1 MARPGRPRRRRG
13 SSASI
18 DSTDDRR
25 RRWTRELTI
34 LKPVSPGTPDDQW
47 PSFAVLTDAT
57 IYQKDGKTLANPLHV
72 DLEGPFIVRGKLEP
86 VEDDDDEAHEC
97 FQRPYNRATWI
108 EISRSERYSIGYD
121 PNTLWV
127 SGVSGWFEII
137 PSRKYETMYSQ
148 VMEAITLYYEIM
160 GLYEEHKRL
169 LKKTDKKKRKGVKP
183 PPLDEIFF
191 TYALTA
197 GDGGVT
203 VIEEVEARCHKWAQF
218 LLAHFPKE
226 SEIKWQDTEFAAW
239 LQAAHPDLQK
249 KISDVAAGLL
259 TKPAAKPEGLLARDD
274 YHHSPSSQTLAIR
287 EPPKGRNT
295 KTSRHASELSDQRS
309 EKGKGVA
316 RDSSSGTGTPALASV
331 SSRHFP
337 FSSPLPRGSPAVI
350 VGNDD
355 LPDDPVDRL
364 VVLLGEVAQRLD
376 INTVKMSRVNSD
388 LFYNCRIKVYTAA
401 RELCEHFAKDLVER
415 LPPMWDNT
423 PFKAWLEDVV
433 KNGRPDPT
441 DLRVEDIP
449 SYLNRRNRRQ
459 PGLSRSSGA
468 PGVSPSIEAD
478 SEPRAGKQPRVGRP
492 SGKVATLRIAG
503 SKRLASDMAADDDDM
518 PPRRGRKALKRTVEV
533 AEDED
538 SDADSVIID
547 IPDDTGVVPKDA
559 VRIVVQAE
567 RLPNMSPAGPNGTW
581 TCDQEGCGYVVR
593 SADEPVGQ
601 ELISKHFKDHEEQ
614 AQKISLAME
623 ESRAGHLPINHL
635 LDKIQNMGK
644 KAVAKKRG
652 SVNGEPLPLPIKR
665 RLLI

>member
-1 MARPGRPRRRRG
+1 MAGPGRPRRRRG

-25 RRWTRELTI
+25 RRWTKELTI
-34 LKPVSPGTPDDQW
+34 LKPVEPGTSDDQW

-97 FQRPYNRATWI
+97 FQKPYSRATWI

-127 SGVSGWFEII
+127 SGASGWFEII
-137 PSRKYETMYSQ
+137 PSKKYEGMYSE

-160 GLYEEHKRL
+160 GPYEEHKRVV
-169 LKKTDKKKRKGVKP
+169 KKTDRKKRKDVKP
-183 PPLDEIFF
+183 PSLDEIFF
-191 TYALTA
+191 KYALTA

-226 SEIKWQDTEFAAW
+226 SEIKWEETEFAAW

-249 KISDVAAGLL
+249 KIADVAAGLL
-259 TKPAAKPEGLLARDD
+259 TKPAVEPEGLLARDD
-274 YHHSPSSQTLAIR
+274 HHHSPDSQTLAIR
-287 EPPKGRNT
+287 EPPKGRTT
-295 KTSRHASELSDQRS
+295 KTSRQASELSDQRS

-316 RDSSSGTGTPALASV
+316 RDSPSGAGTPIPASV
-331 SSRHFP
+331 SSRHLP
-337 FSSPLPRGSPAVI
+337 SNSPLPRASPAVF

-364 VVLLGEVAQRLD
+364 IVLLGEVAQRLD

-401 RELCEHFAKDLVER
+401 RELCEHFAKELVER
-415 LPPMWDNT
+415 LPPIWDNT

-433 KNGRPDPT
+433 RSGRPEPT

-459 PGLSRSSGA
+459 PGIPRGSKALD
-468 PGVSPSIEAD
+468 VSPSIEAD
-478 SEPRAGKQPRVGRP
+478 LEPRAGKRPRVGRP
-492 SGKVATLRIAG
+492 SGKVATLRVAG
-503 SKRLASDMAADDDDM
+503 TKRLASDMVDDDDDM
-518 PPRRGRKALKRTVEV
+518 APRRGRKALKRTAET
-533 AEDED
+533 AEDEV
-538 SDADSVIID
+538 SDADSAIID
-547 IPDDTGVVPKDA
+547 IPDDNGVVPQDA

-567 RLPNMSPAGPNGTW
+567 RLPTMSPAGPNGTW
-581 TCDQEGCGYVVR
+581 TCDQEGCCYVVR
-593 SADEPVGQ
+593 SADEPSGQ

-614 AQKISLAME
+614 AQKINLAME

-635 LDKIQNMGK
+635 LDRIQNMGK
-644 KAVAKKRG
+644 KAVAKQRG
-652 SVNGEPLPLPIKR
+652 SLNGEPLPLPIKR